1 MRATALMNSG
11 KENVDATAQLCTK
24 SATVMPVATSA
35 ALSALRVKRL
45 SDKAT
50 LPVRGSAGAA
60 GYDLA
65 SAKDMEIPA
74 RGRAVVPTDLSIA
87 IPEGTYARVAPRSGL
102 AVKNFIDTGAG
113 VIDEDYRGPV
123 GVVLF
128 NHSDVAY
135 QVKQGDRIAQ
145 LILERITTPPVVE
158 TDDLDMTVRGSG
170 GFGSTGVSAKRKV
183 DL

>member
-1 MRATALMNSG
+1 MNSG

-65 SAKDMEIPA
+65 
-74 RGRAVVPTDLSIA
+74 R
-87 IPEGTYARVAPRSGL
+87 
-102 AVKNFIDTGAG
+102 
-113 VIDEDYRGPV
+113 
-123 GVVLF
+123 
-128 NHSDVAY
+128 
-135 QVKQGDRIAQ
+135 
-145 LILERITTPPVVE
+145 
-158 TDDLDMTVRGSG
+158 
-170 GFGSTGVSAKRKV
+170 
-183 DL
+183 